1 MREVE
6 SSNFRWLLKLRWGA
20 IAAQLIVFLA
30 GDRLMHVSLPILPM
44 ALIVLLALGTN
55 VACTI
60 WARRAKAVPEW
71 TLFGL
76 MALDCVL
83 LTTLL
88 YLTGGDSNPFAVLY
102 LVNIALAGVLLQPRW
117 TWALTA
123 LSVLCVGSLF
133 FGRAIAPPPSQGS
146 AEDPL
151 DWQMRELWLA
161 FAVASA
167 LLVYFIQR
175 TVRMLR
181 EREHAAEVARQTADR
196 REKLA
201 SLATLAAGAAH
212 ELATPLSTIAL
223 TAKELERQL
232 ERHGN
237 VADAIADAR
246 LIRQEVE
253 RCRNILSQMAADAGQ
268 SRGEPIESIRIA
280 TLLDRALSEISDR
293 HRIQIDVADNSDAR
307 VTVPPRAFAQGI
319 KAVLRNALQASA
331 ADGSVWVRIVD
342 GEQTW
347 LIEVSDRG
355 RGMTP
360 DVLSHAGEPFFT
372 TKEPGHG
379 LGLGLFL
386 TRSLLEQLGGGL
398 ELSSLTPAGTR
409 VVLILPKPGMS
420 SPSQT
425 PVPAEALST
434 GA

>member
-60 WARRAKAVPEW
+60 WARRARTVPEW
-71 TLFGL
+71 ALFGL
-76 MALDCVL
+76 MALDSVL

-88 YLTGGDSNPFAVLY
+88 YFTGGDSNPFAVLY
-102 LVNIALAGVLLQPRW
+102 LVNIALAGVLLRPRW

-123 LSVLCVGSLF
+123 FSVLCVGSLF
-133 FGRAIAPPPSQGS
+133 LGRAIAPPSPGP

-181 EREHAAEVARQTADR
+181 EREQAAEVARQTADR

-268 SRGEPIESIRIA
+268 TRGEPIECLRIT

-293 HRIQIDVADNSDAR
+293 HRVQIDVADHSDAE
-307 VTVPPRAFAQGI
+307 VAVPPRAFAQGV

-331 ADGSVWVRIVD
+331 ADGRVRVRIVD
-342 GEQTW
+342 GEQSW
-347 LIEVSDRG
+347 RIEVLDRG

-360 DVLSHAGEPFFT
+360 EALSHAGEPFFT

-379 LGLGLFL
+379 MGLGLFL
-386 TRSLLEQLGGGL
+386 ARSLLEQLGGGL
-398 ELSSLTPAGTR
+398 ELSSLMPAGTR
-409 VVLILPKPGMS
+409 VVLILPKPGTS
-420 SPSQT
+420 SLSKV
-425 PVPAEALST
+425 PVPADPLPT